1 MIATQDYTYLN
12 ANLNDTRLTN
22 RFNKILESLPNN
34 LSGSIA
40 QAMESKAATKGA
52 YRFFRNKKVSPEK
65 LLSAHTDSLE
75 ITPCLAADDYYL
87 ILSDTTTLD
96 YSNKR
101 GAANLGYLTQSYLR
115 GMYLHNDLIINPL
128 GAPIGLL
135 KQDFNNRSEDYLG
148 NSKERKNWPIEDK
161 ESMRWVNSFNAA
173 QGFSEQ
179 HGIRSIWVADREADI
194 IEVYAARWHEQI
206 HFIVRAQHDR
216 CLANSS
222 SKLFSL
228 LKQQPVSGTYEIDI
242 IDAETLKV
250 RTAELAVRYCPVKL
264 QVATTTKNKQRSGQP
279 EMFAI
284 EVYEINAPDNVKQPI
299 RWVLLTSLPVHSF
312 QQALNIIRIYVK
324 RWLVERFHYL
334 LKTGGAKVEELQFEK
349 PIALQNVITTY
360 SIATIEVI
368 KLRYLAENQPDM
380 SIYKAGISPSHCEIL
395 YAYAQA
401 NIRKDLV
408 FDPDNPPTIWQYCRV
423 LGMIGGFIPRKSQ
436 PLPGLK
442 ILTRASEKFKILL
455 LAFDVF
461 MSKNYAF

>member
-1 MIATQDYTYLN
+1 MIATEDYTYLD
-12 ANLNDTRLTN
+12 ADLNDTRLTS
-22 RFNKILESLPNN
+22 RFNEILKSLPNN
-34 LSGSIA
+34 ISGSIA

-52 YRFFRNKKVSPEK
+52 YRFFRNKKVSPDK
-65 LLSAHTDSLE
+65 LLSAHVNSLE
-75 ITPCLAADDYYL
+75 IAPCVADDDYYL
-87 ILSDTTTLD
+87 FLSDTTTLD
-96 YSNKR
+96 YTNKR
-101 GAANLGYLTQSYLR
+101 GATNLGYLTQPYLR
-115 GMYLHNDLIINPL
+115 GTYLHNDLIISPL

-135 KQDFNNRSEDYLG
+135 KQDFNNRSEEYLG

-173 QGFSEQ
+173 QDFSEQ
-179 HGIRSIWVADREADI
+179 YGIRSIWVADREADI
-194 IEVYAARWHEQI
+194 IEVFAARWQEQS
-206 HFIVRAQHDR
+206 HFIARAQHDR

-228 LKQQPVSGTYEIDI
+228 LKQQATSGTYEIDI
-242 IDAETLKV
+242 IDAETLKE
-250 RTAELAVRYCPVKL
+250 RTAQLAVRYCPVELK
-264 QVATTTKNKQRSGQP
+264 VATTTKDKQRAGQP
-279 EMFAI
+279 KMYAI
-284 EVYEINAPDNVKQPI
+284 EVYEINAPDSVKQPI

-312 QQALNIIRIYVK
+312 EQALHIIRTYIK

-360 SIATIEVI
+360 SIAIMEVM

-380 SIYKAGISPSHCEIL
+380 SVYEAGISPINCEIL

-461 MSKNYAF
+461 MSKNSNF